1 MQRASLIA
9 LERRVLSSIA
19 AVQPGSRLSRH
30 ACRLE
35 TSATPA
41 RPAFATQ
48 RSANLPKQKYAC
60 STHAARM
67 QYAHSTHTTYT
78 AAGAT
83 AATASPNNRQLL
95 PGRRSCATAA
105 TASPKRPPAVA
116 GETLPQLT
124 PPPRPPAP
132 GFVLR
137 EALVTRRPPAPAP
150 AHP

>member
-83 AATASPNNRQLL
+83 AATASP
-95 PGRRSCATAA
+95 
-105 TASPKRPPAVA
+105 KRPPAVA